1 MFSLSSET
9 QAKINALD
17 RSQAVIEFAMDG
29 SIITANANF
38 LKCVGYELKDI
49 VGKHHRLFVSAK
61 DRESKSYSDFWA
73 ALNRGEYQSAEFKRI
88 TKFGAEIWLQ
98 ATYNPLV
105 DRSGVPYK
113 VVKFCT
119 DITASKLRTADL
131 EGQIAAIEKSQAVIS
146 FTLDGHVLSA
156 NQNFLG
162 ATGYTMEEI
171 KGQHHRIFVDHEQQL
186 SSEYRAFWER
196 LGRGEY
202 QSSEYKRIGKSGQE
216 IWLQATYNPIFDPSG
231 KPYKVVKFCV
241 DITQQVQGRLRKAQL
256 QLGINDD
263 LSLIA
268 SAVERTTNEA
278 ESAVSAASQTAG
290 NVQTV
295 ASAAEELVASVH
307 EISRR
312 ASDAA
317 TITASAVDQSSR
329 TNEIVTSLSGA
340 ADRIGEVLTLIN
352 AIAQQTNLL
361 ALNATIE
368 AARAGEAGK
377 GFAVVA
383 TEVKTLAARTAQAT
397 AEIATQITAVQDG
410 TASAA
415 AAIASVGQMVGKIDE
430 IASSI
435 AAAVEQQGAV
445 TQEISSSMQ
454 TAASGV
460 AMISDNIG
468 RIHAAASE
476 TRHATAKV
484 KNASRELVA

>member
-38 LKCVGYELKDI
+38 LKCVGYELKEI
-49 VGKHHRLFVSAK
+49 VGKNHRLFVSAK
-61 DRESKSYSDFWA
+61 DRESKSYNDFWA

-88 TKFGAEIWLQ
+88 TKSGAEVWLQ

-105 DRSGVPYK
+105 DRSGLPYK

-156 NQNFLG
+156 NQNFLA
-162 ATGYTMEEI
+162 ATGYTLDEI
-171 KGQHHRIFVDHEQQL
+171 KGQHHRIFVDHEQQQTI
-186 SSEYRAFWER
+186 EYRAFWER
-196 LGRGEY
+196 LGRGEF
-202 QSSEYKRIGKSGQE
+202 QASEYKRIGKDGQA

-231 KPYKVVKFCV
+231 RPYKVVKFCV
-241 DITQQVQGRLRKAQL
+241 DITQQVQSRLRKAQL
-256 QLGINDD
+256 QLGINED
-263 LSLIA
+263 LSLIS
-268 SAVERTTNEA
+268 SAVERTTNEV
-278 ESAVSAASQTAG
+278 EGAVSAASQTAG

-435 AAAVEQQGAV
+435 AAAVEEQGAV

>member
-1 MFSLSSET
+1 MFAQTNET
-9 QAKINALD
+9 RAKIQALD
-17 RSQAVIEFAMDG
+17 RSQAVIEFSVDG
-29 SIITANANF
+29 RIITANANF

-49 VGKHHRLFVSAK
+49 VGQHHRMFVSAS
-61 DRESKSYSDFWA
+61 DQASRSYSDFWS
-73 ALNRGEYQSAEFKRI
+73 ALNRGEFQTAEFRRI
-88 TKFGAEIWLQ
+88 TKSGAEVWLQ

-119 DITASKLRTADL
+119 DITAAKLRTADL

-146 FTLDGHVLSA
+146 FTLDGHVLTA
-156 NQNFLG
+156 NQNFLD
-162 ATGYTMEEI
+162 ATGYSLDEV
-171 KGQHHRIFVDHEQQL
+171 KGRHHRMFVDAEQQL
-186 SSEYRAFWER
+186 SAEYRAFWER

-202 QSSEYKRIGKSGQE
+202 QSSEYKRVGRGGRE

-231 KPYKVVKFCV
+231 RPYKVVKFCV
-241 DITQQVQGRLRKAQL
+241 DITQQVQTRMRKAQL

-263 LSLIA
+263 LSLIS

-278 ESAVSAASQTAG
+278 ESAVSVASQTAG

-295 ASAAEELVASVH
+295 ASAAEELVASVQ

-317 TITASAVDQSSR
+317 QITAAAVDQSSR
-329 TNEIVTSLSGA
+329 TNEIVTSLSLA
-340 ADRIGEVLTLIN
+340 ADRIGEVLNLIN

-410 TASAA
+410 TSNAA

-445 TQEISSSMQ
+445 TQEISSSMH
-454 TAASGV
+454 TAATGV
-460 AMISDNIG
+460 AIISDNIG

-476 TRHATAKV
+476 TKLSTAKV
-484 KNASRELVA
+484 KAASLELVA